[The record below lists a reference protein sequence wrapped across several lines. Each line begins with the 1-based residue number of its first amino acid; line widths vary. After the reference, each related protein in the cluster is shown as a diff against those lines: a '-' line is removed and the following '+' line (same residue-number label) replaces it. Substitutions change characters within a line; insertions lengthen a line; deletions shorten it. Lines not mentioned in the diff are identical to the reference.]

1 MNYDFLAEGQETQP
15 QHQTLAMTQWRP
27 PEPTFGPGS
36 TLMLGALGLAAGGIP
51 GAVGAVLITRVGNS
65 LGQTLW
71 DDIKSD
77 AWRKPLTVG
86 AVGGLAVGGL
96 VGYMVGKKR

>member
-1 MNYDFLAEGQETQP
+1 MYEFLAEGQQP
-15 QHQTLAMTQWRP
+15 QPQNTALAEWRP

-36 TLMLGALGLAAGGIP
+36 TLMLGALGLAAGGVP
-51 GAVGAVLITRVGNS
+51 GAVGAVIITRVGNS

-71 DDIKSD
+71 EDIKSE

-86 AVGGLAVGGL
+86 GILGLAVGGA
-96 VGYMVGKKR
+96 VGYMVGKR

>member
-1 MNYDFLAEGQETQP
+1 MYEFLAEPEGQP
-15 QHQTLAMTQWRP
+15 QQTTSLAEWRP
-27 PEPTFGPGS
+27 PEPTFGPKS
-36 TLMLGALGLAAGGIP
+36 TLMLGALGLAAGGVP

-71 DDIKSD
+71 EDIKSE

-86 AVGGLAVGGL
+86 GIVGLAVGGA
-96 VGYMVGKKR
+96 VGYFAGKR